1 MEHFFNRFQ
10 LKTLSFQGLVAPDE
24 FQVLLSFIVEDEEMY
39 GDFEDLETGEVHKA
53 KHKGDSESDDKGEES
68 DDNQATK
75 DNVEEIAFDRRL
87 ERKKKMKAAFDALYP
102 LVLFCNIFA
111 KSFSGS
117 STCKAG
123 GGLIT
128 RLALK

>member
-10 LKTLSFQGLVAPDE
+10 LKTLSFQGLVAPNE

-102 LVLFCNIFA
+102 LVLFYIFA

>member
-1 MEHFFNRFQ
+1 
-10 LKTLSFQGLVAPDE
+10 
-24 FQVLLSFIVEDEEMY
+24 MY

-53 KHKGDSESDDKGEES
+53 EHKGDSESDDKGEES

-102 LVLFCNIFA
+102 LVLFYIFP
-111 KSFSGS
+111 KSFSVS
-117 STCKAG
+117 RTCKAG
-123 GGLIT
+123 GRLTARLTLKKMIHEDKIVGNINIRRINSSNIT
-128 RLALK
+128 S

>member
-1 MEHFFNRFQ
+1 MEHFFNSFQ
-10 LKTLSFQGLVAPDE
+10 LKTLSFQGLVAPNE
-24 FQVLLSFIVEDEEMY
+24 LQVLLSFIVEDEEMY

-102 LVLFCNIFA
+102 LVLFYIFA

>member
-68 DDNQATK
+68 DDNQAAK